1 MSGRTTLLG
10 QDSDTAWGRGA
21 VVVDKAMV
29 RLEQTLRREVN
40 DKGRQAAV
48 AVVMAVAGFIAM
60 AVFMTTAV
68 TAVAVALPLNMA
80 VKVMMTVG

>member
-1 MSGRTTLLG
+1 MDRMATRLG
-10 QDSDTAWGRGA
+10 GWAP

-29 RLEQTLRREVN
+29 RLEQTPRREVD
-40 DKGRQAAV
+40 DKGQQAAV
-48 AVVMAVAGFIAM
+48 VVVMAVAGFVTM

-68 TAVAVALPLNMA
+68 TTVAVALPLNMA